1 MKINRYLVR
10 STLVGALGGLLFG
23 FDTAVISG
31 TTRTLVPT
39 FSLDPRQLGITVAS
53 ALAGAVIG
61 AMFAGIPGEK
71 YGRRLSLRVMALLY
85 VASAFGCAFA
95 WSWPSLLIFR
105 FIGGLGVGGSSV
117 LGPMYIA
124 ELAPAKLRGRLVG
137 TFQINI
143 VVGILL
149 AYLSNYLIGTSHLGM
164 HEWRW
169 ELGVSAIPA
178 ILFFAMLFGIPD
190 SSRWLVSKSR
200 NHEALEVLQLTGVP
214 DSEAELKE
222 IVESLHF
229 ERSTEPLFQKRFL
242 FPIVLAVITGAFNQ
256 LSGINAILY
265 YLNDIFAKAGFS
277 RVSGDLQAVAV
288 GATNL
293 VFTLVG
299 MSLIDK
305 AGRKW
310 LMLVGCVGLTVCLGG
325 VSAIFW
331 THSHQAW
338 LVWLLMAYIACF
350 AASQGAVTW
359 VYIGEIFPTR
369 VRAKGQSLGSSSHW
383 VMNAIISGI
392 FPTLAAKSGA
402 YPFMFFGLM
411 MALQFFLVLF
421 LYPETKGVSLEEMQ
435 HRLKID

>member
-1 MKINRYLVR
+1 LNRYLVR

-39 FSLDPRQLGITVAS
+39 FSLSPNQLGITVAS

-61 AMFAGIPGEK
+61 AIFSGIPGEK
-71 YGRRLSLRVMALLY
+71 YGRRASLRVMALLY
-85 VASAFGCAFA
+85 VLSAFGCAFA
-95 WSWPSLLIFR
+95 WNWPALLIFR
-105 FIGGLGVGGSSV
+105 FVGGLGVGGSSV

-124 ELAPAKLRGRLVG
+124 ELAPARLRGRLVG

-143 VVGILL
+143 VIGILL
-149 AYLSNYLIGTSHLGM
+149 AYLSNYLIGTLHFGLL
-164 HEWRW
+164 EWRW

-200 NHEALEVLQLTGVP
+200 NSEALDVLKLTGTP
-214 DSEAELKE
+214 DSEAELQE

-229 ERSTEPLFQKRFL
+229 ERATEPLFQKRYY
-242 FPIVLAVITGAFNQ
+242 FPILLAIITGAFNQ

-265 YLNDIFAKAGFS
+265 YLNDIFAQAGFS

-293 VFTLVG
+293 VFTLIG
-299 MSLIDK
+299 MALIDK

-310 LMLVGCVGLTVCLGG
+310 LMLVGCVGLTFCLGG
-325 VSAIFW
+325 VSAVFW
-331 THSHQAW
+331 THSHQGW

-369 VRAKGQSLGSSSHW
+369 VRSKGQSLGSSSHW
-383 VMNAIISGI
+383 IMNAIISGI

-402 YPFMFFGLM
+402 YPFIFFGAM
-411 MALQFFLVLF
+411 MALQFLLILF
-421 LYPETKGVSLEEMQ
+421 HYPETKGISLEQMQ